1 MANNKIVVMGIKELE
16 RAANQPTKEVSKV
29 RCVIN
34 VSDQPFYAF
43 HQNIKIGEREVP
55 YFWFPLIE
63 NAPFGF
69 NSIGGAFK
77 VYREF
82 IGTGDVLIHCHAGI
96 NRSATVALLFKQVH
110 HRGDIK
116 AALKEIETYS
126 NPVEMKAHNE
136 EKRFLSEAMIPFLYE
151 LAESPTL
158 GIAHSKS
165 GINAEPWK

>member
-1 MANNKIVVMGIKELE
+1 MGIEELN
-16 RAANQPTKEVSKV
+16 RAASQPTKEVSKV
-29 RCVIN
+29 RCIIN
-34 VSDQPFYAF
+34 VSDQPFHAF

-96 NRSATVALLFKQVH
+96 NRSATVALLFKQVD
-110 HRGDIK
+110 HRGDVK
-116 AALKEIETYS
+116 AALKEIDTYS
-126 NPVEMKAHNE
+126 DPVNRKTANE
-136 EKRFLSEAMIPFLYE
+136 ENGLLSNAMVPFLYE
-151 LAESPTL
+151 LIDSPTL
-158 GIAHSKS
+158 GCAYKNA